1 MLIVTNSVYPYQTPF
16 ICNKTLLDGRKRF
29 IYKSWLDKGICF
41 IRDLMDNERNLLNF
55 HAFSQSTSIKTKF
68 LHYQGV
74 IECIEKPN

>member
-16 ICNKTLLDGRKRF
+16 ICNKTLLDGRKHI
-29 IYKSWLDKGICF
+29 IYKSWLDEGICF
-41 IRDLMDNERNLLNF
+41 IRDLMDNGRNLLNF
-55 HAFSQSTSIKTKF
+55 HAFSQSTSIKTIF